1 MWEAW
6 GRGDR
11 RGAVAAVPERVMD
24 ELLLRGPVKTIREG
38 IQRYFD
44 AGVDT
49 AFLLLQ
55 SSEPDPARRRA
66 QLRSAMRAL
75 TPSSSAV
82 G

>member
-1 MWEAW
+1 MCPHVQLEDQLARQLL
-6 GRGDR
+6 GKL
-11 RGAVAAVPERVMD
+11 RV
-24 ELLLRGPVKTIREG
+24 IREG

-55 SSEPDPARRRA
+55 SSEPDPTRRRA

-75 TPSSSAV
+75 APSGSAV